1 MGDKNQALYLS
12 KYVPECEGRILEI
25 GSKDYGN
32 TASFRDHYD
41 YEEYVGIDMEDGD
54 GVDAVVDLVAG
65 TGSLEKNYFDLA
77 ICCSV
82 IEHVNRPWI
91 FADNLSSLIK
101 PGGLLYIS
109 APWVWRY
116 HPYPDDYWRFSW
128 RGVEQIGHDIG
139 FTNAKAAEQV
149 RTLRDLRVEVRPIQR
164 FRLVFWPRENLE
176 TYGWPLWMRI
186 ARPGQE
192 LVHRDRK
199 VAIFP
204 AHCLFDGIAVSDA
217 SESSHW

>member
-128 RGVEQIGHDIG
+128 RGVEQLFPDFDWDHKFFSTNVIG
-139 FTNAKAAEQV
+139 E
-149 RTLRDLRVEVRPIQR
+149 
-164 FRLVFWPRENLE
+164 
-176 TYGWPLWMRI
+176 
-186 ARPGQE
+186 
-192 LVHRDRK
+192 
-199 VAIFP
+199 IFP
-204 AHCLFDGIAVSDA
+204 AAHGSDDKAHILKDIGQDRVRKYLPYLNINMIGRKIAA
-217 SESSHW
+217 